1 VSRCEEA
8 IAAER
13 EAREE
18 TEQSMMQM
26 IQDMEATLR
35 QEIADER
42 AERER
47 SEEGFMSLLEETC
60 ARIEKNLMS

>member
-1 VSRCEEA
+1 
-8 IAAER
+8 
-13 EAREE
+13 
-18 TEQSMMQM
+18 MMQM

-47 SEEGFMSLLEETC
+47 SEVGFMRLLEETC